1 MLLEGVAIRLDGV
14 AYRPEA
20 VALQSEEGAIWSHGA
35 AIRSEARAIRLEV
48 GPLRPNAP
56 ACRRLVLAF
65 PSHGQAFEAEGDA
78 ITFLLSSPMDEPAQ
92 SGERRPIPD
101 AGVPARQTLTH
112 FSLSGRRRLKS
123 A

>member
-1 MLLEGVAIRLDGV
+1 MRLGGGAMLLECVAIRPDVV

-20 VALQSEEGAIWSHGA
+20 VALESEEGGIWSHGA

-65 PSHGQAFEAEGDA
+65 PSHGQAFEPEGDA

-101 AGVPARQTLTH
+101 AGVPAGMTVPWMGLH
-112 FSLSGRRRLKS
+112 
-123 A
+123 

>member
-1 MLLEGVAIRLDGV
+1 MRLGGGAMLLECVAIRPDGV

-20 VALQSEEGAIWSHGA
+20 VALESEEGGIWSHGA

-65 PSHGQAFEAEGDA
+65 PSHGQAFEPEGDA

-101 AGVPARQTLTH
+101 AGVPAGMTVPRMGLH
-112 FSLSGRRRLKS
+112 
-123 A
+123 